1 MGLLKTFF
9 NNTGRPAGFLGRV
22 MLWSMNWGHAP
33 VADWGMGFISGLSP
47 QHIADIG
54 CGGGRNAA
62 ELLRRFPGSSLTAVD
77 YSEESIEKTRKVNRE
92 AVSAGKVALWPV
104 GFNLLSYKKILGEGN
119 FFTSFL
125 VSIKRVVLGTGASMV
140 CILLAAYPLSRTKK
154 QFPKRGIFMWI
165 FVFCML
171 FNGGTVPWYITMKNY
186 GLMDSI
192 WGLVLGMG
200 LQVFNVILAVNFFK
214 NLPVELEEACF
225 IDGGGP
231 WRNLISIYI
240 PLAKPMVATISL
252 FTIVQY
258 WNEFFQGMVLST
270 KQSSYPLQ
278 TYIQQMV
285 VTLDYSS
292 MNVEQI
298 AQAMKL
304 NNQSLDAAKIFIA
317 MIPVLIIYPFLQKYF
332 VSGITL
338 GSVKG

>member
-1 MGLLKTFF
+1 
-9 NNTGRPAGFLGRV
+9 
-22 MLWSMNWGHAP
+22 
-33 VADWGMGFISGLSP
+33 
-47 QHIADIG
+47 
-54 CGGGRNAA
+54 
-62 ELLRRFPGSSLTAVD
+62 
-77 YSEESIEKTRKVNRE
+77 
-92 AVSAGKVALWPV
+92 
-104 GFNLLSYKKILGEGN
+104 
-119 FFTSFL
+119 
-125 VSIKRVVLGTGASMV
+125 
-140 CILLAAYPLSRTKK
+140 
-154 QFPKRGIFMWI
+154 
-165 FVFCML
+165 
-171 FNGGTVPWYITMKNY
+171 
-186 GLMDSI
+186 
-192 WGLVLGMG
+192 MG

-225 IDGGGP
+225 IDGGAP

>member
-1 MGLLKTFF
+1 
-9 NNTGRPAGFLGRV
+9 
-22 MLWSMNWGHAP
+22 
-33 VADWGMGFISGLSP
+33 
-47 QHIADIG
+47 
-54 CGGGRNAA
+54 
-62 ELLRRFPGSSLTAVD
+62 
-77 YSEESIEKTRKVNRE
+77 
-92 AVSAGKVALWPV
+92 
-104 GFNLLSYKKILGEGN
+104 
-119 FFTSFL
+119 
-125 VSIKRVVLGTGASMV
+125 
-140 CILLAAYPLSRTKK
+140 
-154 QFPKRGIFMWI
+154 
-165 FVFCML
+165 
-171 FNGGTVPWYITMKNY
+171 MKNY

-192 WGLVLGMG
+192 WGLVFGMG

-252 FTIVQY
+252 FTIVQ
-258 WNEFFQGMVLST
+258 
-270 KQSSYPLQ
+270 
-278 TYIQQMV
+278 
-285 VTLDYSS
+285 
-292 MNVEQI
+292 QI